1 MFAHGVGEIVEQI
14 LTFPEGKVRAV
25 LVSTANTV
33 IPLRVRPVCPG
44 DLKTSRADNRGE
56 LAVMIV
62 TVGALFA
69 GVMGQMVHIHGIAA
83 FVVLYNN
90 IVMIMLKIVNPYLLS
105 ADYMGDGEICAER

>member
-1 MFAHGVGEIVEQI
+1 MFAHGIGKIVEQI

-69 GVMGQMVHIHGIAA
+69 GVMGQSIHIHGIAT

-90 IVMIMLKIVNPYLLS
+90 ILMIMLKIVNPYLLS
-105 ADYMGDGEICAER
+105 ADYMDGGEIYAEI